1 MQEITKTK
9 ENNISIS
16 ENGKG
21 TDEIEQEK
29 R

>member
-1 MQEITKTK
+1 MQEITKIK
-9 ENNISIS
+9 EKNISIS

-21 TDEIEQEK
+21 SDEIEQEK